1 MHSRNLNT
9 GQRLGDWLLF
19 FFFTGIFAA
28 IVSHA

>member
-1 MHSRNLNT
+1 MTTRNLNT

-19 FFFTGIFAA
+19 LFFAGIFAA